1 VNLRPRQSTHVYR
14 ERVNRVIDYIKDHLA
29 EPLPID
35 KLARLAHFSPF
46 HFHRIFRSI
55 VGEPLHACVKRL
67 RLERAIQHILYGPT
81 ATLTEIALGSGFASS
96 SDFSR
101 VFKQAYGFIPSRCSR
116 ERLLEDSKIRQDLFA
131 NVGYGFGKLPAGN
144 PDRFRVR
151 LVDRPVQGVAY
162 VRVIGAFNADKALA
176 GFDRLMNWGRRH
188 ALLPGATLIGMSRDH
203 PESTPVQKYQ
213 LDWCLVVPPGLAAGG
228 EMSFAEIPANRF
240 AVVRSAG
247 DVHKEG
253 RAWRHLY
260 ESWLPA
266 SGYQPTNDPS
276 MGVYRR
282 TPLELDWERY
292 DLDCCLPV
300 RRLHPDRWSRR
311 P

>member
-1 VNLRPRQSTHVYR
+1 MRPRQSTHIYQG
-14 ERVNRVIDYIKDHLA
+14 RVNRVIDYIKDHLT
-29 EPLPID
+29 EPLPIG

-46 HFHRIFRSI
+46 HFHRIFRAL

-67 RLERAIQHILYGPT
+67 RLEKAIQQILYSPG
-81 ATLTEIALGSGFASS
+81 ATLTEIALASGFASS

-101 VFKQAYGFIPSRCSR
+101 AFKQAYGFSPRHCSR
-116 ERLLEDSKIRQDLFA
+116 ERLAEDSKIRQDLFA
-131 NVGYGFGKLPAGN
+131 NAGYGFGKLPAGN

-151 LVDRPVQGVAY
+151 LVDRPKQRVAY
-162 VRVIGAFNADKALA
+162 VRVIGAFSRDKTRA
-176 GFDRLMNWGRRH
+176 GFDRLMNWGRRR
-188 ALLPGATLIGMSRDH
+188 AVLPGATLLGMSRDH
-203 PESTPVQKYQ
+203 PESTPMHKYQ
-213 LDWCLVVPPGLAAGG
+213 LDWCLVVPPGLDTGD
-228 EMSFAEIPANRF
+228 EVSVAEIPANCF

-247 DVHKEG
+247 DVHTET

-282 TPLELDWERY
+282 TPLELDWEQY

-300 RRLHPDRWSRR
+300 RPLRADRRSWR